1 MTPEVRVERIGEE
14 GEPIV
19 IIDGFAPDPERLL
32 AEGCAAPLAADRGNY
47 PGIRAP
53 VDPRYC
59 DEIGAMVAAA
69 ARRVFG
75 YHDRL
80 VFDRVLFSLTTTPPA
95 ALSLAQRLPH
105 VDAVEPG
112 RLALVH
118 YLGRGGWG
126 GTRFFRHR
134 TTGFETIGPD
144 RHATYLAALASDL
157 KREGEPPPVYIAGET
172 GLFVPIAHVTAR
184 PNRAVLYRSSLLH
197 CAAIDNDRE
206 LPADVASGRLT
217 IAAFLSAT

>member
-1 MTPEVRVERIGEE
+1 MTPQVRVERIGRE

-19 IIDGFAPDPERLL
+19 IVDGFAPDPDRLV
-32 AEGCAAPLAADRGNY
+32 AQAGAAPLIGAGGNY

-53 VDPRYC
+53 VDDRYRE
-59 DEIGAMVAAA
+59 EIGPLIAAA

-75 YHDRL
+75 YRDRRA
-80 VFDRVLFSLTTTPPA
+80 FDRVLFSLTTTPPE
-95 ALSLAQRLPH
+95 ALTLAQRLPH
-105 VDAVEPG
+105 IDAVEPG

-118 YLGRGGWG
+118 YLGERDWG

-134 TTGFETIGPD
+134 STGYETIGPD
-144 RHATYLAALASDL
+144 RHRPYLDALAIDL
-157 KREGEPPPVYIAGET
+157 ARNGEPGPGYIAGET
-172 GLFVPIAHVTAR
+172 TLFVPIAHVTAR

-197 CAAIDNDRE
+197 CAAIDNRHA
-206 LPADVASGRLT
+206 LPADAATGRLT

>member
-1 MTPEVRVERIGEE
+1 MTPEVRVERIGQE

-19 IIDGFAPDPERLL
+19 IVDGFAPDPDRLI
-32 AEGCAAPLAADRGNY
+32 AEGCAAPLQADGGNY
-47 PGIRAP
+47 PGVRAP

-59 DEIGAMVAAA
+59 EEVGALVAAA

-75 YHDRL
+75 HAERL
-80 VFDRVLFSLTTTPPA
+80 TFDRVLFSLTTTPPA
-95 ALSLAQRLPH
+95 ALRLAQRLPH
-105 VDAVEPG
+105 IDAVEPG

-118 YLGRGGWG
+118 YLGRRAWG

-144 RHATYLAALASDL
+144 RHAAYLAALADDL
-157 KREGEPPPVYIAGET
+157 AREGEPPPGYIAGET

-184 PNRAVLYRSSLLH
+184 PNRAVLYRSHLLH
-197 CAAIDNDRE
+197 CAAIDHGRV
-206 LPADVASGRLT
+206 LPADPATGRLT
-217 IAAFLSAT
+217 IAAFLSAA